1 MAIQNI
7 QRTFGAFAGQTAPQA
22 GAAKE
27 QKPKAQFWLNVGY
40 DSGIPDEN
48 GDNKFVSLPVGI
60 PLDGMELL
68 STSSRNKDFAAFQA
82 ARNDLYEQIMEI
94 CKSLEPGEAKIIGGS
109 DDGLQIQIRRI
120 NDEAAAPDMATNQ
133 FAKKLTF

>member
-7 QRTFGAFAGQTAPQA
+7 QRTFGAFANQNTAPAA
-22 GAAKE
+22 GSKE

-68 STSSRNKDFAAFQA
+68 STNSRNKDFAAFQA
-82 ARNDLYEQIMEI
+82 ARNDLYEQIMEV
-94 CKSLEPGEAKIIGGS
+94 CKSLEPGESRILGDSNG
-109 DDGLQIQIRRI
+109 GLQVQIRRV
-120 NDEAAAPDMATNQ
+120 NDESAAPDMATNQ
-133 FAKKLTF
+133 FAKKLQF

>member
-7 QRTFGAFAGQTAPQA
+7 QRTFGAFANQNTAPAA
-22 GAAKE
+22 GSKE

-48 GDNKFVSLPVGI
+48 GENKFVSLPVGI

-68 STSSRNKDFAAFQA
+68 PTNSRNKDFAAFQA
-82 ARNDLYEQIMEI
+82 ARNDLYEQIMEV
-94 CKSLEPGEAKIIGGS
+94 CKSLEPGESRILGDSSG
-109 DDGLQIQIRRI
+109 GLQVQVRRV
-120 NDEAAAPDMATNQ
+120 NDDAAAPDLATNQ
-133 FAKKLTF
+133 FAKKLQF